1 MIRQF
6 AANLTSGSDVSKRR
20 KKMLKKITAMMV
32 FVLVLNLA
40 ITPYAFA
47 SDNPVRDAKLVEKVK
62 TGIAKLGT
70 GPEAKVEIKLKVG
83 TKLKG
88 YVTEISDE
96 KFVVMDSR
104 TGQTVPVLY
113 STVKQVKGNN
123 LSKGAIITIGFVA
136 FFVLLFVILHV
147 QRQNT

>member
-1 MIRQF
+1 
-6 AANLTSGSDVSKRR
+6 
-20 KKMLKKITAMMV
+20 MLKKITAMMV